1 MGVKIISHEYFLLL
15 DCEEIKVIEKIQEA
29 DIWGQ
34 MKHFKDGRFSQTC
47 LNMNKETGRRGKLKI
62 KQTEGIPRGASP

>member
-29 DIWGQ
+29 DIWSQ
-34 MKHFKDGRFSQTC
+34 VKHFKDGRFS
-47 LNMNKETGRRGKLKI
+47 NMFEY
-62 KQTEGIPRGASP
+62 E